1 MTEMMEIYAQER
13 VRQERNLGMV
23 KDMEK
28 IVDCLCASLERMRTE
43 YCGKI
48 EDKRRW
54 SAAERLFDVSRQSVR
69 CMLSASRTSVKLVRD
84 EQVSSTPYDRI
95 VTLMPMGAMVIGAV
109 LTVWMMLENLNIPAA
124 LAAALTAI
132 AWLETRVI
140 YRRRMLVQA
149 LVDVDVN
156 TLMRRMD
163 RLMES
168 MDYALEMEAQEA
180 AFRTPLPED
189 AEQPT
194 LTGDMLESVQM
205 LMEAVQTKDG
215 AYALKA
221 VPRLVSA
228 LEEQDVK
235 PVYYN
240 KESKGYF
247 DMYPGTEPGLTIR
260 PALTKDGRVLARGQ
274 ATEKDE

>member
-13 VRQERNLGMV
+13 VRLERNLGMI
-23 KDMEK
+23 KDTEK
-28 IVDCLCASLERMRTE
+28 TVNCLCASLERMRTE

-48 EDKRRW
+48 ADKRRC

-84 EQVSSTPYDRI
+84 EQVSATPYDRI
-95 VTLMPMGAMVIGAV
+95 VTLMPMAAMVIGAV

-156 TLMRRMD
+156 TLMRMMD

-180 AFRTPLPED
+180 AFRMPSPED

-205 LMEAVQTKDG
+205 LMEAVQTQDG

-235 PVYYN
+235 LVYYN
-240 KESKGYF
+240 KESEGCF